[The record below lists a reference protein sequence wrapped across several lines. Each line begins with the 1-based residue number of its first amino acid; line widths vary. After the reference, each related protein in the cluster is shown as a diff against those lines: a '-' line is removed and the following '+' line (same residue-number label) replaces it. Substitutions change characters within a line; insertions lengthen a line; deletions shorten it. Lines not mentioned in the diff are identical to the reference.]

1 MKLNKPEGE
10 KDSEQVH
17 EALPILMNGIKT
29 HYWQLLSM
37 MDKLTQL
44 ANELAITNMKH
55 QIETG
60 TADSKLMDRHPA

>member
-1 MKLNKPEGE
+1 VPGIYRERHPEHT
-10 KDSEQVH
+10 VFY
-17 EALPILMNGIKT
+17 MNGIKT

-55 QIETG
+55 QI
-60 TADSKLMDRHPA
+60 

>member
-1 MKLNKPEGE
+1 VPGIYRERHPEHT
-10 KDSEQVH
+10 VFY
-17 EALPILMNGIKT
+17 MNGIKT

-60 TADSKLMDRHPA
+60 TADSKLLDRQLA